1 MNGIFQTLFY
11 QPILNLLVFF
21 YNTFGDLGIAIIF
34 LTLFIKLLLFPLSKK
49 SIKYQ
54 KSTQDLQ
61 PKINELKEKYKDD
74 KQAMSAAL
82 MNLYKENKVNPF
94 ASCLPILIQFPFLIA
109 IFRVFKDGFAQNHLD
124 LLYPFINNPETINT
138 ISFGILNLSNKSII
152 LAILA
157 GLAQFW
163 QTKMIMVKK
172 PEVKAE
178 VSKDEDMSAIMT
190 KQMMY
195 IMPVVTVI
203 MGIGFPAGLTFYW
216 LLTTLFTIAQQKL
229 ILNSKREKKENIIK
243 VIK

>member
-11 QPILNLLVFF
+11 QPILNLLVFL

-109 IFRVFKDGFAQNHLD
+109 ISRVFRDGFAQNHLD
-124 LLYPFINNPETINT
+124 LLYPFISNPDTINT
-138 ISFGILNLSNKSII
+138 ISFGILDLSSKSII

-163 QTKMIMVKK
+163 QTKMIMAKK
-172 PEVKAE
+172 PEVKTE
-178 VSKDEDMSAIMT
+178 GSKDEDMSAIMT
-190 KQMMY
+190 KQMTY

-203 MGIGFPAGLTFYW
+203 MGLGFPAGLTFYW
-216 LLTTLFTIAQQKL
+216 FLTTLFTIGQQKL
-229 ILNSKREKKENIIK
+229 ILSSKKENIIK

>member
-74 KQAMSAAL
+74 KQTMSAAL

>member
-11 QPILNLLVFF
+11 QPILNLLVFL

-34 LTLFIKLLLFPLSKK
+34 LTLFIKLLLFPLANK

-94 ASCLPILIQFPFLIA
+94 ASCLPILIQLPFLIA

-124 LLYPFINNPETINT
+124 LLYPFITNPETINT
-138 ISFGILNLSNKSII
+138 VSFGILNLSSKSVI

-163 QTKMIMVKK
+163 QTKMITVKK
-172 PEVKAE
+172 SEVKTE
-178 VSKDEDMSAIMT
+178 GSKDEDMSAIMT

-216 LLTTLFTIAQQKL
+216 FLTTLFTIAQQKL
-229 ILNSKREKKENIIK
+229 ILSSKREKKENVVK

>member
-216 LLTTLFTIAQQKL
+216 FLTTLFTIAQQKL

>member
-11 QPILNLLVFF
+11 QPILNLLVFL

-109 IFRVFKDGFAQNHLD
+109 IFRVFRDGFAQNHLD
-124 LLYPFINNPETINT
+124 LLYPFISNPDTINT
-138 ISFGILNLSNKSII
+138 ISFGILDLSSKSII

-163 QTKMIMVKK
+163 QTKMIMAKK
-172 PEVKAE
+172 PEVKTE
-178 VSKDEDMSAIMT
+178 GSKDEDMSAIMT
-190 KQMMY
+190 KQMTY

-203 MGIGFPAGLTFYW
+203 MGLGFPAGLTFYW
-216 LLTTLFTIAQQKL
+216 FLTTLFTIGQQKL
-229 ILNSKREKKENIIK
+229 ILSSKKENIIK